1 MMRIGRDSVRLSTSS
16 AQDLPQ
22 RQQQQAE
29 NQAEKEIR
37 HERSDVHGDGRHIW
51 VPIPDLGPDCRIDE
65 ADHSRKAMLTSINV
79 TTAITRTPIPSAAIC
94 GVMADK
100 KSMTAKPTCQ
110 DCLRNSPRLRARSDF
125 RRRFYNAGSVSSQ
138 GFAWEDC
145 YDWQRR

>member
-1 MMRIGRDSVRLSTSS
+1 MITEIAGDTFNCGQQSFRAQQIGVTNCGSRLLIGGSHSWK
-16 AQDLPQ
+16 P
-22 RQQQQAE
+22 
-29 NQAEKEIR
+29 
-37 HERSDVHGDGRHIW
+37 
-51 VPIPDLGPDCRIDE
+51 GPNCRIDE
-65 ADHSRKAMLTSINV
+65 ADHSRKAMLTSTNV
-79 TTAITRTPIPSAAIC
+79 TTTITRTPIPSAAIC

-125 RRRFYNAGSVSSQ
+125 RWRFYNAGSVSSQ